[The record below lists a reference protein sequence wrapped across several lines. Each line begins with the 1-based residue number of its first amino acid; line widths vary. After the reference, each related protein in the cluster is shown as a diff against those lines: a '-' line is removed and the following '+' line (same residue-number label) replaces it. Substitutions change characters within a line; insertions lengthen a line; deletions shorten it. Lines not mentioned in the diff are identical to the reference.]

1 MERKGLPA
9 AAGPASH
16 RRHPLPPPLAMPPS
30 VPIQY
35 RSPSSEPQMT
45 NPPLDFTDLP
55 RLDHITPAHIAP
67 AIDTLLEEAEAAVE
81 QARNVAPVTWDTF
94 VTPLQDATEKLGR
107 AWGQVTHLQSV
118 MNIPQIR
125 EAYNAAL
132 PKVTR
137 FFSALGQ
144 DQALYAQYRT
154 LARSP
159 GFKAYDQARRKAVE
173 NALRDFRLG
182 GAELEDDKRARFTE
196 VQQELASLSAKFSEN
211 LLDATDAFA
220 LYVEDEAELAGLP
233 ADVLAAC
240 AAAARED
247 GRQGWKLTL
256 HMPCYLPVLTYADSR
271 DLRETLYRAYGVR
284 ASESGPAEL
293 DNSDNIERILA
304 LRAELAALLGFDS
317 YAEVSLATKMA
328 KTPDEVLGFLRELAG
343 KAKPHAQRDRA
354 ELEAFARDE
363 LGLETLEP
371 WDLAWA
377 SEKLRQSRY
386 SYSALEVKQYFTEPE
401 VLGGLFTLILDL
413 YGLKVEQDEAPIWHE
428 DVRFYRLVDAGGRL
442 VGQFY
447 LDPYARSGK
456 RGGAWMD
463 DCRNRR
469 QRAGSDQTP
478 VVYLVCN
485 FGRGVGGKPA
495 TLGHDE
501 VLTLF
506 HEMGHGLHQLL
517 TEVGTLPVAGINGV
531 EWDAVELPS
540 QFMENFCWE
549 WERVRAMSAHVDTG
563 EPLPRDLF
571 GRMLA
576 AKNFQSGMQTV
587 RQLEFALFDMLL
599 HSGAEAAKDG
609 VMALLERVRDEV
621 AVNRPPAW
629 HRFPHQFGHIFAG
642 GYAAGYYSYKWAEVL
657 SADAYAAFEEA
668 PEALAETGARFR
680 REILARG
687 GSRPALENFT
697 AFRGREPEIDALLRH
712 SGMAA

>member
-1 MERKGLPA
+1 
-9 AAGPASH
+9 
-16 RRHPLPPPLAMPPS
+16 
-30 VPIQY
+30 
-35 RSPSSEPQMT
+35 MT
-45 NPPLDFTDLP
+45 NPLLDFTGLP
-55 RLDHITPAHIAP
+55 RFHHITPAHVAP

-81 QARNVAPVTWDTF
+81 QARNVSPVTWDTF
-94 VTPLQDATEKLGR
+94 VTPLEDATEKLGR
-107 AWGQVTHLQSV
+107 AWGQVSHLQSV
-118 MNIPQIR
+118 MNSPQIR

-144 DQALYAQYRT
+144 DQALYAQYRS
-154 LARSP
+154 LAQSP
-159 GFKAYDQARRKAVE
+159 EFNGYDQARRKAVE

-196 VQQELASLSAKFSEN
+196 VQQQLASLSAKFSEN

-233 ADVLAAC
+233 ADVLASC
-240 AAAARED
+240 RAAAEED
-247 GRQGWKLTL
+247 GRKGWKLTL
-256 HMPCYLPVLTYADSR
+256 HMPCYLPVQTYADNRS
-271 DLRETLYRAYGVR
+271 LRETLYRAYGVR
-284 ASESGPAEL
+284 ASEAGPAEL
-293 DNSDNIERILA
+293 DNTANIERILA
-304 LRAELAALLGFDS
+304 LRAELAELLGFDS

-328 KTPDEVLGFLRELAG
+328 KTPEEVLGFLRELAA

-363 LGLETLEP
+363 LGLDTLEP

-377 SEKLRQSRY
+377 SEKLRQARY
-386 SYSALEVKQYFTEPE
+386 SYSALEVKQYFTEPR
-401 VLGGLFTLILDL
+401 VLKGLFGLIHDL
-413 YGLKVEQDEAPIWHE
+413 YGITVEQEEAPVWHE
-428 DVRFYRLVDAGGRL
+428 DVRFYSLKDASGRL

-447 LDPYARSGK
+447 LDPYARPGK

-469 QRAGSDQTP
+469 ELATGEQTP

-485 FGRGVGGKPA
+485 FGKGVDGKPA
-495 TLGHDE
+495 TLSHDE

-506 HEMGHGLHQLL
+506 HEMGHGLHQML

-549 WERVRAMSAHVDTG
+549 RGRVQAMSGHVETG
-563 EPLPRDLF
+563 EPLPDDLF
-571 GRMLA
+571 DRMLA

-599 HSGAEAAKDG
+599 HSGADEARDG

-621 AVNRPPAW
+621 AVNRPPQW

-668 PEALAETGARFR
+668 PEAVAETGERFR
-680 REILARG
+680 REILSRG
-687 GSRPALENFT
+687 GSRTALENFT